1 MTGFGRGEATGADVS
16 VVVEIRS
23 VNNRFLDV
31 QVRAPREYMALES
44 VVTRQVKSA
53 CRRGRVEVHVKRSTV
68 NRRAKVLPDTL
79 LFEAYVDTV
88 RELWASKADVLDD
101 REALLF
107 ALRQPGVLEVSHEE
121 TDVLAESEVL
131 ETALEV
137 AIDALREMRQ
147 TEGHALYQDMQR
159 HLLALLTEVDAVEAQ
174 VSGLRDR
181 LTERMERR
189 VNRLLGERHEPWRLL
204 QEVAILAERA
214 DISEEITRLKSHL
227 LQFRDAMER
236 DEAIGRRLDFLLQ
249 EMNREINTI
258 GSKAS
263 EHPVSHRVVEMKA
276 ILERMREQAAN
287 VE

>member
-1 MTGFGRGEATGADVS
+1 
-16 VVVEIRS
+16 
-23 VNNRFLDV
+23 
-31 QVRAPREYMALES
+31 
-44 VVTRQVKSA
+44 
-53 CRRGRVEVHVKRSTV
+53 
-68 NRRAKVLPDTL
+68 LPDTL